1 VNFFILGATGGIG
14 SALVGQALKHGH
26 TVTAFVRSPEKISQP
41 QPNLRIQQG
50 DPRQTDQ
57 LAASMAGHDAVLS
70 ALGVR
75 ALTKRTLL
83 EDCAR
88 STIEAMH
95 RSGVR
100 RLFVVSAALLFPDA
114 GPLAPPLRFILH
126 YNMVDSKAMEQIV
139 AASDLDWTIAR
150 PPRLT
155 DGKHTGR
162 FRVEVDRLPKNG
174 FSISRAD
181 VAHFLLQASEERT
194 YIRAI
199 VGVCY

>member
-1 VNFFILGATGGIG
+1 MNFFILGATGGIG
-14 SALVGQALKHGH
+14 SALIEQALKRGH
-26 TVTAFVRSPEKISQP
+26 SVTAFVRSPEKIAQP
-41 QPNLRIQQG
+41 QPNLRVQQG
-50 DPRQTDQ
+50 DPRQTSQ
-57 LAASMAGHDAVLS
+57 LVASMAGHDAVVS

-75 ALTKRTLL
+75 SLTKRTLL

-88 STIEAMH
+88 STVEAM
-95 RSGVR
+95 RKSGLR
-100 RLFVVSAALLFPDA
+100 RLLVVSAALLFPDA

-126 YNMVDSKAMEQIV
+126 YNMIDSKAMEQIV
-139 AASDLDWTIAR
+139 AASELDWTIVR

-162 FRVEVDRLPKNG
+162 FRAEMDRLPKNG

-181 VAHFLLQASEERT
+181 VAHFLLQASEERS
-194 YIRAI
+194 YVRGI

>member
-1 VNFFILGATGGIG
+1 MNVFILGATGGIG
-14 SALVGQALKHGH
+14 SALVEQALEHGH
-26 TVTAFVRSPEKISQP
+26 TVTAFVRSPEKITQS

-50 DPRQTDQ
+50 DPRQTDP

-75 ALTKRTLL
+75 SLGKRTLL
-83 EDCAR
+83 EDCVR
-88 STIEAMH
+88 STVEAMR

-100 RLFVVSAALLFPDA
+100 RLLIVSAALLFPDA

-126 YNMVDSKAMEQIV
+126 YNIVDSKAMEQVV

-162 FRVEVDRLPKNG
+162 FRVEVGRLPKNG

-181 VAHFLLQASEERT
+181 VAHFLLRAAEERT
-194 YIRAI
+194 YVRA
-199 VGVCY
+199 VAGVCY

>member
-1 VNFFILGATGGIG
+1 MNLFILGATGGIG
-14 SALVGQALKHGH
+14 SALVKQALKHGH
-26 TVTAFVRSPEKISQP
+26 TVTAFVRSPEKITEP

-50 DPRQTDQ
+50 DPRQPDQ
-57 LAASMAGHDAVLS
+57 LTASMTGHNAVIS

-75 ALTKRTLL
+75 SLTKRTLL
-83 EDCAR
+83 KDCAR
-88 STIEAMH
+88 STVEAM
-95 RSGVR
+95 RTSGVR
-100 RLFVVSAALLFPDA
+100 RLLVVSAALLFPDA

-126 YNMVDSKAMEQIV
+126 YNIVDSKVMEEIV
-139 AASDLDWTIAR
+139 AASDLDWTITR

-181 VAHFLLQASEERT
+181 VAHFLLQAAEEQT
-194 YIRAI
+194 YVRAV